1 MEGSGGGGGGEAIE
15 RRKVMVYAKMTLT
28 SCEQS
33 ILQDI
38 QVSNSTLEQLVTT
51 ENAKHRRKMFVLFFL
66 LMIKMRK
73 CEKSFCHQ
81 IKTLSKIF

>member
-1 MEGSGGGGGGEAIE
+1 MEGGGGGKAIE

-28 SCEQS
+28 SCKQS

-38 QVSNSTLEQLVTT
+38 QVLDSTLEQLVTI
-51 ENAKHRRKMFVLFFL
+51 EDAKHRRKMFVLFFL

-73 CEKSFCHQ
+73 RIKCEKSFCH
-81 IKTLSKIF
+81 